1 MKKSINQS
9 TLNLILNGISIVALI
24 FMGFALFSNS
34 HIRILLNTANQDRFN
49 LTYNANRFTGR
60 KSMNGKTVIS
70 ALPRCRKSALPM
82 KNKQ

>member
-34 HIRILLNTANQDRFN
+34 QPFYERLRVSDQ
-49 LTYNANRFTGR
+49 
-60 KSMNGKTVIS
+60 
-70 ALPRCRKSALPM
+70 
-82 KNKQ
+82 